1 MNFMNR
7 IKHVS
12 AANLLT
18 QDKETAKGSHTVP
31 LQGETE
37 FGKTHITSVPLG
49 VQNTTQF
56 SSHKDIDDNG
66 TGKLVLYYQ
75 NKE

>member
-1 MNFMNR
+1 MNFTNR

-12 AANLLT
+12 ATNLLT
-18 QDKETAKGSHTVP
+18 QDKEIVRGSHTVP

-37 FGKTHITSVPLG
+37 FGKAHITSVPLG

-66 TGKLVLYYQ
+66 IGKLVLYCQ